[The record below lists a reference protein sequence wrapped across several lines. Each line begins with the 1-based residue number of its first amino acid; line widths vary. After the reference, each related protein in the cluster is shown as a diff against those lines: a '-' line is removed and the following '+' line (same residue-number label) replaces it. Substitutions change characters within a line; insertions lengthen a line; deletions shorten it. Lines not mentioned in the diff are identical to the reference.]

1 MYGSFNNLVYD
12 HGSVTA
18 RVLRGPQQEPPAA
31 ADALTRPPSTVFGP
45 TCDGI
50 DLIFKDVPMPL
61 LRRGD
66 WLQFPN
72 FGAYTIAGACAFNG
86 LPVDQPEVFYVWS
99 DRPVGAW
106 EQSVAVVR
114 KGAAPGSAEM
124 HAPEHHLC
132 FVADLHDLESVC

>member
-1 MYGSFNNLVYD
+1 M
-12 HGSVTA
+12 TA
-18 RVLRGPQQEPPAA
+18 RVLRSPTHGPPAE
-31 ADALTRPPSTVFGP
+31 ADAAARPPSTVFGP

-86 LPVDQPEVFYVWS
+86 LPVDQPEKFYVWS
-99 DRPVGAW
+99 ERPVGAW
-106 EQSVAVVR
+106 EQGVAVLR

-124 HAPEHHLC
+124 QAQEQHLC